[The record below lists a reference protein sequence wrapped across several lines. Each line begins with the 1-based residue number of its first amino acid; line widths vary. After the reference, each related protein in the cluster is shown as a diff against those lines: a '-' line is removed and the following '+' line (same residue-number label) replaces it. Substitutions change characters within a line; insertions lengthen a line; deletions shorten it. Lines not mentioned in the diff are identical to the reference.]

1 MNIKNIAGKRFGK
14 LVALYPTN
22 ERNAG
27 NIVWLCQCDCGK
39 FFKTTCTSLITGRT
53 LSCGCMRKQKA
64 SENAKAGNNRRT
76 HGMSKS
82 KIYYVWMQMKNRCH
96 NPESAAFKNYGG
108 RGITVCEEWK
118 NSFQAFY
125 DYVSQLPH
133 FNEEGYSLDRINNDG
148 NYEPNNV
155 RWATRAEQNNNKRN
169 TGRKMKNGIAS

>member
-96 NPESAAFKNYGG
+96 NPESAAFKIMAAG
-108 RGITVCEEWK
+108 
-118 NSFQAFY
+118 A
-125 DYVSQLPH
+125 SQ
-133 FNEEGYSLDRINNDG
+133 S
-148 NYEPNNV
+148 V
-155 RWATRAEQNNNKRN
+155 
-169 TGRKMKNGIAS
+169 KNGRTAFKHFMTMFHSFHISMKKVIH